1 MCTAC
6 TYTYRDARGKIVQT
20 LGDLI
25 HAAMA
30 TGLLAPSPPA
40 WMRLGLPHI
49 DAAMGG
55 AGIQPGT
62 VGILGGGTGSC
73 KSTLAMHMALNSTD
87 QWGVVS
93 LEDNAAQLGLR
104 AVAMAA
110 GIDSR
115 RLLRGTAACLDE
127 IDPALRALWEREF
140 PLFECPLDAT
150 QEEALVC
157 ARRLAQAG
165 CRVIILDYLTKI
177 RSDPGADR
185 RSDIQRLWAGLQRC
199 AVDEQVAIIAVTQLN
214 RSSQRG
220 EPSLQS
226 PSESSSIEIEA
237 RFALMAWVSPDAMRS
252 DTQVISVK
260 LAKNIWGGVGATDR
274 FVRAGA
280 NLVHE
285 DDCGYR
291 LSPEEVQ
298 DDRSQA
304 RRA

>member
-1 MCTAC
+1 MYIRMC
-6 TYTYRDARGKIVQT
+6 YRPDMQT
-20 LGDLI
+20 LNDLI
-25 HAAMA
+25 HAALRD
-30 TGLLAPSPPA
+30 GLLAPRPPQ
-40 WMRLGLPHI
+40 WMTLGLPRI
-49 DAAMGG
+49 DEAMGG

-73 KSTLAMHMALNSTD
+73 KSTLAMHMALGSAD
-87 QWGVVS
+87 RWGVVS
-93 LEDNAAQLGLR
+93 LEDSARQLGLR
-104 AVAMAA
+104 AVAMTARV
-110 GIDSR
+110 DSR
-115 RLLRGTAACLDE
+115 RLLRGTRDLAS
-127 IDPALRALWEREF
+127 IDPALCELSGREF
-140 PLFECPLDAT
+140 PLFECPQDAT

-157 ARRLAQAG
+157 ARRLAQGG
-165 CRVIILDYLTKI
+165 CRVIILDYLTKL

-199 AVDEQVAIIAVTQLN
+199 AQDEGVAIIAVTQLN

-237 RFALMAWVSPDAMRS
+237 RFALMAWTAPDEMRP

-274 FVRAGA
+274 FLRDGA

-285 DDCGYR
+285 DECDHP
-291 LSPEEVQ
+291 LSPQEPKDE
-298 DDRSQA
+298 
-304 RRA
+304 RR

>member
-1 MCTAC
+1 M
-6 TYTYRDARGKIVQT
+6 QT
-20 LGDLI
+20 LADLV
-25 HAAMA
+25 HEAMGS
-30 TGLLAPSPPA
+30 GLLQPNPPQ
-40 WMRLGLPHI
+40 WMRLGLPEI
-49 DAAMGG
+49 DRAMGG

-73 KSTLAMHMALNSTD
+73 KSTLAMHMALNSED

-110 GIDSR
+110 RIDSR
-115 RLLRGTAACLDE
+115 RLLRGTMGLELDSSVSE
-127 IDPALRALWEREF
+127 LLEREF
-140 PLFECPLDAT
+140 PLFECPTDAT

-165 CRVIILDYLTKI
+165 CKVIVIDYLTKI

-199 AVDEQVAIIAVTQLN
+199 AVDEQVAVIAVTQLN

-237 RFALMAWVSPDAMRS
+237 RFALMAWTAPDEMRE

-260 LAKNIWGGVGATDR
+260 LAKNIWGGVGTTDR
-274 FVRAGA
+274 FVRSGA

-285 DDCGYR
+285 SECGYG
-291 LSPEEVQ
+291 LSPKEYS
-298 DDRSQA
+298 DDRP
-304 RRA
+304 R